1 MIKDAKDLSSEQK
14 AAIESLLGRR
24 VLENESV
31 SVRTFEPMP
40 ISRDRRQHIADEL
53 RTLFAEVEENRQGV
67 SDEEA
72 ESIMTEA
79 MRTTRPGYTPR

>member
-1 MIKDAKDLSSEQK
+1 
-14 AAIESLLGRR
+14 
-24 VLENESV
+24 
-31 SVRTFEPMP
+31 MP
-40 ISRDRRQHIADEL
+40 ISRERRQHIANEL